1 MYRAGGSTSFQR
13 DSRLAECWR
22 TCTPSTRRSPSRP
35 NGARPAAASI
45 SAWTPSAPALAH
57 TERTARRP
65 HASPASNGG
74 YGSDSSPSCIM
85 RKSAAVGG
93 FRSFVGVR
101 ANEQSA
107 PEAVNRCVDGKR
119 ESSPESQAGRSNGLA
134 VLTGEHLAAL
144 ALRDG

>member
-1 MYRAGGSTSFQR
+1 M
-13 DSRLAECWR
+13 
-22 TCTPSTRRSPSRP
+22 
-35 NGARPAAASI
+35 
-45 SAWTPSAPALAH
+45 
-57 TERTARRP
+57 
-65 HASPASNGG
+65 
-74 YGSDSSPSCIM
+74 
-85 RKSAAVGG
+85 GG

-144 ALRDG
+144 ALRDGAQRIQIAFRVAARLLESPRPYLAAFYRHDLSCRAIQQRT